1 MTTQEQYQRLGMVS
15 AAMAQ
20 SPLYCQ
26 YPVACIRF
34 WIEPAILLNQIKFF
48 FDVSGNLAGY
58 MTWAFLAEDTEHR
71 LIHDSDVLLHISEW
85 NEGNRLWILD
95 MVVLNGDGKL
105 FANQARKLF
114 PKFSEARSLRRRDDG
129 SVRRVVL
136 WKL

>member
-1 MTTQEQYQRLGMVS
+1 VTTQEQYQRLGMVS